1 MGRIGSIA
9 LIVIGLA
16 AAIVASDTF
25 FVVKQTQQALV
36 TQLGEPRRVIQ
47 EPGLQIKVP
56 FVQRAV
62 LFDRRI
68 LDLDTNPEEVL
79 TLDQKRLIV
88 DAFARFKIVDPLKFF
103 QSVNNEFRARERLSR
118 LFNTSVR
125 TILAEREFSTLLTG
139 ERADSMLKIRADVNE
154 KARELG
160 IEIIDVRIRRA
171 DLPQDNSNAVYNRMR
186 AERDREAREA
196 RAQGREISQR
206 IRSRA
211 DKEAQVLLAEAR
223 RDAEILRGE
232 GDAQRN
238 KIFAEA
244 FGKDQDFFAFYR
256 AMQAYESALGST
268 DTTMVLSPDSEF
280 FRYFQNPQGTVP
292 EGARRQTQPARPLR

>member
-1 MGRIGSIA
+1 MARIGTVLV
-9 LIVIGLA
+9 LIIGVLA
-16 AAIVASDTF
+16 AIGASDTF
-25 FVVKQTQQALV
+25 FIVNQTKQALV
-36 TQLGEPRRVIQ
+36 VQLGEPRRVIQ
-47 EPGLQIKVP
+47 DPGLQMKLP
-56 FVQRAV
+56 FFQRAV

-68 LDLDTNPEEVL
+68 LDLDTDPEEVL

-125 TILAEREFSTLLTG
+125 TVLAEREFSTLLTG
-139 ERADSMLKIRADVNE
+139 ERADSMRKIRNDVNQ
-154 KARELG
+154 KAAELG
-160 IEIIDVRIRRA
+160 IEIVDVRIRRA
-171 DLPQDNSNAVYNRMR
+171 DLPQENSMAVFNRMR

-196 RAQGREISQR
+196 RAQGQEISQR

-223 RDAEILRGE
+223 RDADIVRGE
-232 GDAQRN
+232 GDAERN
-238 KIFAEA
+238 RIFAEA
-244 FGKDQDFFAFYR
+244 FGRDEDFFAFYR
-256 AMQAYESALGST
+256 AMQAYEASLGSN

-280 FRYFQNPQGTVP
+280 FRYFTTPSGRAP
-292 EGARRQTQPARPLR
+292 SGR